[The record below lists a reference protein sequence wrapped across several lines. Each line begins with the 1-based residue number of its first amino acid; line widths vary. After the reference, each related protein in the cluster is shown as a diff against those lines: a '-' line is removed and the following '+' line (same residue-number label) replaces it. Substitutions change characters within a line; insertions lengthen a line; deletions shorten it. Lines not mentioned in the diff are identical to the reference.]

1 MEMVPPWRIND
12 LLDRAENGPIILE
25 RDFDLK
31 IFVKKLRE
39 VIKTYDIRFDPEDL
53 VPHDDSLADSVWK
66 AAWDLYLE
74 VGTYCVDTHRR
85 ILFEEEEIKEAMSL
99 FPEKIW
105 VGSGKDARELY
116 HRQIEDGRKP
126 FCVFSP
132 SLPFSEELFLPA
144 QMAFMQEPLAD
155 GAGAPEYIRISG
167 RDNRTRGPFEIQ
179 AAQAHAGMIREAAR
193 RAGRPGIYLADV
205 QSAVSDAAQIAAS
218 NPDWGVRLT
227 DGRMVGTIAELKI
240 SNWELNKMVHF
251 HQSGYLVMAL
261 FGPMYG
267 GYCGGAEGVAVVNVA
282 SHLQGLM
289 VNQGHMD
296 VDFPFDIR
304 YGNNTSRELLWATS
318 VTWQALARNTPFM
331 SMSNGMAAAGP
342 CTEMVLC
349 EAAAHGLVSTVSG
362 AHLWEC
368 FAAGNKH
375 QDRTTPME
383 ARIACEVGH
392 AVAKMGMKRE
402 DASEIAL
409 EMVKRYEKDIPS
421 APLGKRFQEC
431 YDVAKVKPTA
441 EYSNLYRTV
450 KKELQNLGIQF
461 PY

>member
-1 MEMVPPWRIND
+1 
-12 LLDRAENGPIILE
+12 
-25 RDFDLK
+25 
-31 IFVKKLRE
+31 
-39 VIKTYDIRFDPEDL
+39 
-53 VPHDDSLADSVWK
+53 
-66 AAWDLYLE
+66 
-74 VGTYCVDTHRR
+74 
-85 ILFEEEEIKEAMSL
+85 
-99 FPEKIW
+99 
-105 VGSGKDARELY
+105 
-116 HRQIEDGRKP
+116 
-126 FCVFSP
+126 
-132 SLPFSEELFLPA
+132 
-144 QMAFMQEPLAD
+144 
-155 GAGAPEYIRISG
+155 
-167 RDNRTRGPFEIQ
+167 
-179 AAQAHAGMIREAAR
+179 
-193 RAGRPGIYLADV
+193 
-205 QSAVSDAAQIAAS
+205 
-218 NPDWGVRLT
+218 
-227 DGRMVGTIAELKI
+227 
-240 SNWELNKMVHF
+240 
-251 HQSGYLVMAL
+251 
-261 FGPMYG
+261 
-267 GYCGGAEGVAVVNVA
+267 
-282 SHLQGLM
+282 
-289 VNQGHMD
+289 
-296 VDFPFDIR
+296 
-304 YGNNTSRELLWATS
+304 
-318 VTWQALARNTPFM
+318 
-331 SMSNGMAAAGP
+331 MSNGMAAAGP